1 MSRSRFSRYLGA
13 LLVLAAL
20 ALALWLIRQE
30 PHVKLTQASA
40 CDPTLCPDA
49 AGAHSAL

>member
-1 MSRSRFSRYLGA
+1 MSRSRFPRYLGG

-20 ALALWLIRQE
+20 ALALWLMRQE
-30 PHVKLTQASA
+30 PVVKLTQAPP
-40 CDPTLCPDA
+40 CEPTLCPDA